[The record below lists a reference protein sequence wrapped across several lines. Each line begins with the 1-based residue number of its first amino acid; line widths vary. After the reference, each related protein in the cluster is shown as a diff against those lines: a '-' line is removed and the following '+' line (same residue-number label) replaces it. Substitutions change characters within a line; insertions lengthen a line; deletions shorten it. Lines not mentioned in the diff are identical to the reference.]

1 MQRPMP
7 LELSELEG
15 LDEMQD
21 SLDSSD
27 AILLSILVNLVLNS
41 ENLEL
46 IFSSRD

>member
-1 MQRPMP
+1 MP